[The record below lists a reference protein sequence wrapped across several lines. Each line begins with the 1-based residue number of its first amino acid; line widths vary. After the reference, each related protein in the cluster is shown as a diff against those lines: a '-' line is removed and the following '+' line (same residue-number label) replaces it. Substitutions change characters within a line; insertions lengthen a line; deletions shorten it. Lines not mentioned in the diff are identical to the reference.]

1 MNPQMAIAI
10 TADAKRVKP
19 VFDQIL
25 TDANQVGS
33 ALQASGARAA
43 TAMNA
48 TAFATGNVA
57 AQLNDIGVMMAS
69 GQSPLILA
77 IQQGTQLN
85 QIFSGLS
92 GPQVL
97 GALKTAFLSL
107 INPISLVTIGTI
119 AAGAALFQYVT
130 SLNTDGKESTEVIKE
145 QNDLIRRVAEN
156 WGDAV
161 PSLKAYVDELDRAA
175 EASDLN
181 KATDTLVDKAFED
194 ARRRVADMRVELAAA
209 RVDIQAVGGTA
220 QEIDALQAAFVALEQ
235 VTADGSATTEDL
247 DTVMRLLAGTTG
259 ADTVPSLLGFK
270 DVLTAL
276 IPILAAA
283 AAEANTLR
291 AERDALMMQGPDP
304 AAFYDQQEFLA
315 EQERL
320 LGLTSEQ
327 LTLEREIERVRGEAK
342 SSDVVLSEQQ
352 VLDLAERRVARE
364 KELADLKAE
373 GRAGSRAAEDALRE
387 RDAVAELIAALEH
400 EQAMIGMSNVEKEVA
415 NALRQAGAAATEE
428 ERLRIEEL
436 VVAIDE
442 QERAQKA
449 LTEGWEEY
457 GKIGQASVRGIV
469 DILKD
474 GKVEANEWTNLLG
487 RIGSMFLDLGV
498 NGLFSAFKGGLG
510 GGGGFLGGLFGF
522 SEGGGGVV
530 GGSGTY
536 TPGAADDTLFIAKAQ
551 KGEPFAFG
559 DAAVHGLAPASQGSG
574 GLTIGSVTI
583 HANSEMEGRAAARG
597 FAEGMREWT
606 KGGAGARFVRNVMA
620 NPGRANPT

>member
-161 PSLKAYVDELDRAA
+161 PALKAYVDELDRAA
-175 EASDLN
+175 QADELRQ
-181 KATDTLVDKAFED
+181 ATEIAVGQEYAPILAQLGDFRA
-194 ARRRVADMRVELAAA
+194 ALAAA
-209 RVDIQAVGGTA
+209 RIDMENVGATA
-220 QEIDALQAAFVALEQ
+220 QEIDTLQAAFEALATEVQNNTADAEDLEQ
-235 VTADGSATTEDL
+235 FLKV
-247 DTVMRLLAGTTG
+247 LASTTG
-259 ADTVPSLLGFK
+259 AQTVPSMQELAAILSAVSGQ
-270 DVLTAL
+270 
-276 IPILAAA
+276 LAAA
-283 AAEANTLR
+283 ARNADQFNRDLVNLNAARIRGNAQEAFNLR
-291 AERDALMMQGPDP
+291 
-304 AAFYDQQEFLA
+304 EFVS

-320 LGLTSEQ
+320 NGLTSEQ
-327 LTLEREIERVRGEAK
+327 LDLEREMERVGGDAK
-342 SSDVVLSEQQ
+342 SAGVVLSEQQ
-352 VLDLAERRVARE
+352 LLDLATQRLSAEERRAAIRE
-364 KELADLKAE
+364 AE
-373 GRAGSRAAEDALRE
+373 RSGGRAAEDALKE
-387 RDAVAELIAALEH
+387 RDDVAELIAELEH
-400 EQAMIGMSNVEKEVA
+400 EQAIIGMSNVEKEVA

-436 VVAIDE
+436 VIAIDE
-442 QERAQKA
+442 QEQAQKA

-457 GKIGQASVRGIV
+457 GKMGKSAVKGVWDALR
-469 DILKD
+469 D
-474 GKVEANEWTNLLG
+474 GKIEANEVADILDRLG
-487 RIGSMFLDLGV
+487 QMAWDL
-498 NGLFSAFKGGLG
+498 AFKGLGSLFGGGLG

-530 GGSGTY
+530 GGAGTY
-536 TPGAADDTLFIAKAQ
+536 TPGGADNTLFIAKAQ

-559 DAAVHGLAPASQGSG
+559 QAAVDGLGGSG
-574 GLTIGSVTI
+574 GGDKSVLI
-583 HANSEMEGRAAARG
+583 VRLDEGLIADIVARAVGQSIQVTRG
-597 FAEGMREWT
+597 MVEPVSRTVSQMAQQQ
-606 KGGAGARFVRNVMA
+606 RF
-620 NPGRANPT
+620 G